1 MISDNA
7 KRPLQSAAVT
17 IGFFLVCVSII
28 AWLIPFLVDLPD
40 GGEFAAELALVTGIM
55 GPILVL
61 AAFVQ
66 ALIRRQ
72 RLNRLLRIAAIPA
85 AICLSW
91 TVFFSV
97 VMYRAY
103 CCCPSGLC

>member
-1 MISDNA
+1 MSANTE
-7 KRPLQSAAVT
+7 RPFQSAVVT

-28 AWLIPFLVDLPD
+28 AWLIPFLFDLSD
-40 GGEFAAELALVTGIM
+40 GGEFASELALVTGIV
-55 GPILVL
+55 GSILVL

-66 ALIRRQ
+66 ALFRRQ
-72 RLNRLLRIAAIPA
+72 RLSRLLRIAAIPA

-91 TVFFSV
+91 TVWFSV